1 MQDIADI
8 IDLFAIEGELKKTK
22 ANKEGHINSTFI
34 STFEHEGRLYKYTHQ
49 KLNDAVFKRPEE
61 VMQNI
66 QKVTSHIQTKLIL
79 LPDKDK
85 RCLKLVQT
93 KQGGF
98 YAYDDERNLWRT
110 YRFIDGVNTYPFL
123 DTADLAFR
131 FGEAV
136 GTFQKHL
143 ADFPADQ
150 LHTTIA
156 KFHHMGS
163 RYAQF
168 RQAIAE
174 NKAGRLQEVGNEVQ
188 FFLDNEERGM
198 VLTNALES
206 KLVPLRVTHN
216 DTKINNVLFD
226 QSTGEGLCVI
236 DLDTVMSGTI
246 LFDTGDMLRTGSITA
261 SEDEQDLAKVGCDA
275 DLFVQMVE
283 GYRSVADSFLTD
295 TERSLIA
302 ESGRATTQIMGVRF
316 LTDYLNG
323 DVYYHIE
330 HSSHNLDRTR
340 TQIALMK
347 DMDRKWDH
355 ILAVLSYRL
364 SSSSN

>member
-1 MQDIADI
+1 MQDITDI
-8 IDLFAIEGELKKTK
+8 IALFAIEGELKKVK

-34 STFEHEGRLYKYTHQ
+34 STFEHEGKLHKYTHQ
-49 KLNDAVFKRPEE
+49 KLNDTVFTRPEE

-66 QKVTSHIQTKLIL
+66 QKVTGHIQSKLEHL
-79 LPDKDK
+79 SDKDK
-85 RCLKLVQT
+85 RCLRLVQT

-98 YAYDDERNLWRT
+98 YAYDDEHNLWRT
-110 YRFIDGVNTYPFL
+110 YHFIDGVNTYPFL
-123 DTADLAFR
+123 ANADLAFR

-136 GTFQKHL
+136 GAFQKHL
-143 ADFPADQ
+143 SDFPADK

-163 RYAQF
+163 RYAQL

-174 NKAGRLQEVGNEVQ
+174 DRAGRLHEVSDLVA

-198 VLTNALES
+198 ALTNALES
-206 KLVPLRVTHN
+206 KKVPLRVTHN

-226 QSTGEGLCVI
+226 QNTGEGLCVI

-261 SEDEQDLAKVGCDA
+261 GEDEQDLNKVGCDA
-275 DLFVQMVE
+275 NLFVQMVK

-295 TERSLIA
+295 AEKSLIA

-340 TQIALMK
+340 TQMALMQ
-347 DMDRKWDH
+347 DMDYKWEQITRD
-355 ILAVLSYRL
+355 LV
-364 SSSSN
+364 

>member
-8 IDLFAIEGELKKTK
+8 IALFAIEGELKKVK

-34 STFEHEGRLYKYTHQ
+34 STFEHEGTLHKYTHQ
-49 KLNDAVFKRPEE
+49 KLNDAVFTRPEE

-66 QKVTSHIQTKLIL
+66 QKVTGHIQSKLEH
-79 LPDKDK
+79 LPDLDK

-98 YAYDDERNLWRT
+98 YAYDDEHSLWRT
-110 YRFIDGVNTYPFL
+110 YHFIDGVNTYPFL

-143 ADFPADQ
+143 SDFPADQ

-163 RYAQF
+163 RYSQL
-168 RQAIAE
+168 RQAIAD
-174 NKAGRLQEVGNEVQ
+174 NKAGRLHEVTDLVA
-188 FFLDNEERGM
+188 FFFDNEERGM
-198 VLTNALES
+198 ALTNALES
-206 KLVPLRVTHN
+206 KQVPLRVTHN

-226 QSTGEGLCVI
+226 QNTGEGLCVI

-261 SEDEQDLAKVGCDA
+261 GEDEQDLSKVGCDSN
-275 DLFVQMVE
+275 LFVQMVK

-295 TERSLIA
+295 TEKSLIA

-330 HSSHNLDRTR
+330 HTSHNLDRTR
-340 TQIALMK
+340 TQIALMQ
-347 DMDRKWDH
+347 DMDRKWEQITRD
-355 ILAVLSYRL
+355 LV
-364 SSSSN
+364 